1 MLADLYVESV
11 LAKCEALKNG
21 GIWATEPHIR
31 PSAWLDNFSD
41 PQERLLAAILLDNF
55 VFYSDRAS
63 ARLLASA
70 YYRFEDDV
78 ILGRIAN
85 TGAAQAFLDALVF
98 TPVEGEH
105 PRPTDSG
112 KTLYKRLRDL
122 TELDDQQFFEPAA
135 ALEKAHRGSPVV
147 FVDDFL
153 GSGNQMI
160 ETWERR
166 YAPSRPFSFNE
177 AHANCPFVAICLAMV
192 ATQEA
197 IRNIAASAAA
207 PVHVIAA
214 HILDD
219 SYSVQKLV
227 APTLTPPLLDLQ
239 VSLRAMLERHSPNL
253 ILPAFLTADQV
264 LFGFH
269 ELGLLFAVQ
278 GGVPD
283 SAVPLLWASG
293 HGNWIRLV
301 RKNA

>member
-21 GIWATEPHIR
+21 GMWASEPHIR
-31 PSAWLDNFSD
+31 PAAWLDNFSD
-41 PQERLLAAILLDNF
+41 SQDRLLAAILLDNF

-70 YYRFEDDV
+70 YHRFEDD
-78 ILGRIAN
+78 ILLGRIPN
-85 TGAAQAFLDALVF
+85 IGAASAFLDALVF
-98 TPVEGEH
+98 TPVEGEN

-112 KTLYKRLRDL
+112 KSLCKRLRDL
-122 TELDDQQFFEPAA
+122 AELDDQQFLDPAA
-135 ALEKAHRGSPVV
+135 ALQKADQGFPVA

-153 GSGNQMI
+153 GSGDQMI
-160 ETWERR
+160 KTWKRH
-166 YAPSRPFSFNE
+166 YIHSSRPSFN
-177 AHANCPFVAICLAMV
+177 ATHADRPFVVICLAMV

-197 IRNIAASAAA
+197 IRNIATHAA
-207 PVHVIAA
+207 PIHVIAA

-227 APTLTPPLLDLQ
+227 APTLTPPLLDFQ
-239 VSLRAMLERHSPNL
+239 VALRALLERHSPSL
-253 ILPAFLTADQV
+253 DLPPFLTGDQA

-269 ELGLLFAVQ
+269 ELGLLFAIQ

-283 SAVPLLWASG
+283 STVPLLWASG
-293 HGNWIRLV
+293 HGTWIRLV
-301 RKNA
+301 RKNV